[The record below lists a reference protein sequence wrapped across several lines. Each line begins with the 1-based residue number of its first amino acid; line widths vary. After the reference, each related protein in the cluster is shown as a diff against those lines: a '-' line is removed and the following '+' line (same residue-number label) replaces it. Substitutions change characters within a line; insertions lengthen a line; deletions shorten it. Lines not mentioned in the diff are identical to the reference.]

1 MKGNSIY
8 VFRRW
13 WERYGVQTVLTVLAL
28 VAAGLIRHTHGAVLF
43 EMYQAL
49 ARPFEAGPEQQEQLV
64 NARIRELEQRLA
76 EQERQN
82 QSLQQLVDA
91 VGDRDLPPV
100 FAPAIGR
107 SAHHWWNHII
117 LGRGRRDG
125 LKKGY
130 IVTAPGGLVG
140 RIASVTDRT
149 SRVLLIS
156 DPTSR
161 VGVTISRSRS
171 MGFLRGQGTERAAM
185 EFFDKVPDVKVGDTV
200 LTSSLSQLFPPGTP
214 VGTVESVKLNASPA
228 PEAIVKLSAPIGN
241 LEWAMVEPNLP
252 PSKTSS
258 KTASEAEEEAAA
270 EQPEEDSFE
279 DGFEEN

>member
-1 MKGNSIY
+1 MY

-13 WERYGVQTVLTVLAL
+13 WERYGVQTVLAVLAL
-28 VAAGLIRHTHGAVLF
+28 VAAGLVRHTNGAVLF

-49 ARPFEAGPEQQEQLV
+49 ARPFEANPAQQEQLV

-82 QSLQQLVDA
+82 QSLKQLVGA
-91 VGDRDLPPV
+91 VGDRDRQPI

-140 RIASVTDRT
+140 RISSVTDRT

-161 VGVTISRSRS
+161 VGVTIGRSRS
-171 MGFLRGQGTERAAM
+171 MGFLRGQGTERAVM
-185 EFFDKVPDVKVGDTV
+185 EFFDKVPDVKAGDTV
-200 LTSSLSQLFPPGTP
+200 STSSLSQLFPPGTP
-214 VGTVESVKLNASPA
+214 VGSVESVKLNASPA
-228 PEAIVKLSAPIGN
+228 PEATVKLSAPIGN
-241 LEWAMVEPNLP
+241 LEWALVEPNRP
-252 PSKTSS
+252 ISETSS
-258 KTASEAEEEAAA
+258 DTTLDAEE
-270 EQPEEDSFE
+270 QPQEERE

>member
-1 MKGNSIY
+1 M
-8 VFRRW
+8 FRRW
-13 WERYGVQTVLTVLAL
+13 WERYGVQTVLIVLAL
-28 VAAGLIRHTHGAVLF
+28 VAAGLIRQTNGAVLF
-43 EMYQAL
+43 EMYQIL
-49 ARPFEAGPEQQEQLV
+49 ARPFEADPAQQEQLV
-64 NARIRELEQRLA
+64 NARIRELEQRLV

-82 QSLQQLVDA
+82 QSLRELIDA
-91 VGDRDLPPV
+91 VSDRDRQPV

-149 SRVLLIS
+149 SRVLLVS

-161 VGVTISRSRS
+161 VGVTIGRSRS
-171 MGFLRGQGTERAAM
+171 MGFLRGRGGERAVM
-185 EFFDKVPDVKVGDTV
+185 EFFDKVPDVKEGDV
-200 LTSSLSQLFPPGTP
+200 VSTSSLSQLFPPGTP
-214 VGTVESVKLNASPA
+214 VGRVESVKLNASPA

-241 LEWAMVEPNLP
+241 LEWALVEPNRPVAETDLEADSESDDP
-252 PSKTSS
+252 P
-258 KTASEAEEEAAA
+258 EADLD
-270 EQPEEDSFE
+270 PE
-279 DGFEEN
+279 DGSEEN